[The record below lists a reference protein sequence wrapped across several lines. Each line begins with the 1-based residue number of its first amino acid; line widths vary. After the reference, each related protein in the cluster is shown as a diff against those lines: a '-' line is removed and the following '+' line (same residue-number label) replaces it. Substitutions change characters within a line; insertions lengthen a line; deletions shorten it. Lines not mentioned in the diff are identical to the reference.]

1 MVFRHAYCSLH
12 RLQYD
17 ANVTFICTG
26 SVLFF
31 GVHIYH
37 KVFLFLCLRISLS
50 IMASKSIR
58 VASDGRFSVCLWLNS
73 ILLYIYIVMSI
84 FIYIYMTSSL
94 AIYLLMDM

>member
-26 SVLFF
+26 FVLFLR
-31 GVHIYH
+31 VHIYH
-37 KVFLFLCLRISLS
+37 KVFLFLCLQISLS

-58 VASDGRFSVCLWLNS
+58 VASHGRFSVCLWLNS
-73 ILLYIYIVMSI
+73 ILLYTYCYVYIY
-84 FIYIYMTSSL
+84 IYIYMTSSL
-94 AIYLLMDM
+94 TIYLLMDM